1 METDSFIQ
9 ALRRFI
15 ARRGA
20 VRSISSDN
28 GTSFVGVSNE
38 LKKALDEMDQEQ
50 IRQHLLKTGTDCA
63 KWQKNPPGASH
74 MVGIWD
80 CQIRSARTI
89 LEALLKTH
97 GSSLNEENLRT
108 LITETK
114 TIINSR
120 PLTVESSSDANS
132 EMPLSPS
139 QLLTMNTD
147 VILPP
152 PGTFSKPDIYSRR
165 RWRRVQ
171 HIAGELWTRWREE
184 FLQTLEVRQKWNNQ
198 KSNFKV
204 GDVVLIREDS
214 IKNK

>member
-80 CQIRSARTI
+80 CQILSARTI

-214 IKNK
+214 IKHK